1 MILAEPLEFSSG
13 PPRPSDLTNGLLL
26 GDQLLEVNGQ
36 SIERLN
42 RDELLKIIK
51 NCGQTIKLKVRGIPE
66 LAEACQLSV
75 HNNVLFGGNVG
86 DSLHFNDSLF
96 NANELQKEVNKAFF

>member
-1 MILAEPLEFSSG
+1 MAEPLEFCSG

-42 RDELLKIIK
+42 RDELLKIID

-66 LAEACQLSV
+66 LAEACQLSG
-75 HNNVLFGGNVG
+75 NNNALFCGNVG
-86 DSLHFNDSLF
+86 DSLQFNDSLL
-96 NANELQKEVNKAFF
+96 NANELKKEVFN